1 MPASVMKEKFS
12 AKLMLMMLRGV
23 LIVQRS
29 SRVESLML
37 EFFIWRTLMDTMLL
51 LWIASFSSD

>member
-37 EFFIWRTLMDTMLL
+37 EFFI
-51 LWIASFSSD
+51 